1 MLGQN
6 RDLKFELLK
15 TILANPANKIAEID
29 AKDVSEK
36 LSLFIQAVWNEE
48 PLPQP
53 AAKP

>member
-6 RDLKFELLK
+6 RELKFELLK
-15 TILANPANKIAEID
+15 IILANPANKIAEVN

-36 LSLFIQAVWNEE
+36 LSLFIQAVWKEE
-48 PLPQP
+48 PQPQP